1 MSTLVNKT
9 KTYNESKRDKICA
22 KGNTTYEISWLYTT
36 NRSGKYEYIYTGKE
50 QGKDYFDNSDKTIK
64 AGDRVIFK
72 NKNHQ
77 NNKVKAKVV
86 SVTAPLSKLEAASKG
101 VTQDKFAK
109 VYKLKFIN
117 PPIVNGKQIKK
128 IAVNKPML
136 IEKIP
141 HHKDYICVKKTENL
155 KSKIQNKMK
164 KTFLTEQ
171 FYKSAEEKQ
180 KPFIIEKVLARET
193 SGKKVLDLQELVEPT
208 NNYIIQKVN
217 FKSLGKPHKS
227 KRYSNDNNEYY
238 RIKVKIHLML
248 KNTDDTLDISNI
260 TGFLACDHHK
270 QKISDIFN
278 SWRNDSF
285 NYMNTVSD
293 KMKANRKAN
302 RTRKKRDEAASA
314 IQSQVRGQQTRKR
327 KNKLYKEA
335 RQKKVNRKRTRGA
348 RNIQKFIRGRNT
360 RKKLGSNPRDE
371 RLFSDEKKRNDE
383 VIASQKRAEETE
395 NRVKEMEDRLTR
407 LAE

>member
-1 MSTLVNKT
+1 MGLRPSTIT
-9 KTYNESKRDKICA
+9 PEDKNA
-22 KGNTTYEISWLYTT
+22 
-36 NRSGKYEYIYTGKE
+36 IYTGKE

-64 AGDRVIFK
+64 PGDRVIFK

-86 SVTAPLSKLEAASKG
+86 SVTAPLSKIEAASRG

-141 HHKDYICVKKTENL
+141 HHKDYICVKKNENL

-164 KTFLTEQ
+164 KTFLTEK
-171 FYKSAEEKQ
+171 FYKSAQEKQ

-208 NNYIIQKVN
+208 SNYIIQKVN

-285 NYMNTVSD
+285 NYMNTISD
-293 KMKANRKAN
+293 KMKAN
-302 RTRKKRDEAASA
+302 RTRKKRDEAARA

-327 KNKLYKEA
+327 NNL
-335 RQKKVNRKRTRGA
+335 NRKRRTRGA
-348 RNIQKFIRGRNT
+348 RNIQKFIRGRRT
-360 RKKLGSNPRDE
+360 RKKLGSNPRDQA
-371 RLFSDEKKRNDE
+371 LFSEEKKRNDE
-383 VIASQKRAEETE
+383 IVESKRRAEETDK
-395 NRVKEMEDRLTR
+395 RAKEMEDRLAR